1 MQNFMYCNPV
11 RIIFGKGSIAELSE
25 LISPDEKVMITY
37 GGGSIKRNGVYDQV
51 MDALKESTVI
61 EFGGI
66 EPNPRFETL
75 MKAVEKAREE
85 EVDFLLAVGGG
96 SVVDGTKFI
105 AAAIPFEPG
114 NEWEILSRR
123 AEIEDAI
130 PFGCVLT
137 LPATGSEMN
146 PTAVISRGETT
157 EKLVFSSPLVYPQF
171 SILDPESTYTLP
183 ERQTVNG
190 IVDTFVHIAEQYLT
204 FPVGAALQD
213 RQAEGLILALLEEGP
228 KALRTPNEYSVRANL
243 MWISTQALNGLI
255 GCGVPGDWAT
265 HMIGHELT
273 ALYGIDHARTLAVVL
288 PALLRHQKVRK
299 AEKLLQYAERVW
311 GIREGSRDDRIE
323 AGIARTEEFFHSM
336 GVPTRLSDYSIGA
349 EAADAVAERI
359 RKRGAKF
366 GEHGDIGPQEIA
378 EILRLAV

>member
-1 MQNFMYCNPV
+1 MNNFTYCNPV
-11 RIIFGKGSIAELSE
+11 QIIFGKGSISELSD

-51 MDALKESTVI
+51 MDALKNHVVVEY
-61 EFGGI
+61 GGI

-75 MKAVEKAREE
+75 MQAVEKARREE
-85 EVDFLLAVGGG
+85 IDFLLAVGGG

-114 NEWEILSRR
+114 NEWHILSKR

-146 PTAVISRGETT
+146 PTAVISREETA

-171 SILDPESTYTLP
+171 SILDPEATYTLP

-190 IVDTFVHIAEQYLT
+190 IVDTFVHITEQYLT
-204 FPVGAALQD
+204 FPTGAALQD
-213 RQAEGLILALLEEGP
+213 RQAEGLILALLDEGP
-228 KALRTPNEYSVRANL
+228 KALQSPRNYTVRANL

-288 PALLRHQKVRK
+288 PALLRHQKDRK
-299 AEKLLQYAERVW
+299 ADKLTQYAERVW
-311 GIREGSRDDRIE
+311 NIREGSRDERIE
-323 AGIARTEEFFHSM
+323 AGIAKTENCFHSL

-359 RKRGAKF
+359 RKRGASF
-366 GEHGDIGPQEIA
+366 GEHGDIGPKEIA
-378 EILRLAV
+378 EILKLAM